1 MIRKTVKTL
10 WKLFQVWRLEC
21 SLYTHHRAGVLS
33 EIYLFIFTFIS
44 WSFTEIAEWIF
55 VTGALSGWSRKW
67 GSFRKII
74 KVEKKCGKL
83 RVGGFKKGQFSTLF
97 QRYVGFFPSLFPTL
111 WATHSKVGL
120 GTFLKGKY
128 VYFFSKVI
136 LRPEAQKY

>member
-97 QRYVGFFPSLFPTL
+97 KKMCKMYVKWSNLTRNANKILSKICHL
-111 WATHSKVGL
+111 WPHTYKLGKV
-120 GTFLKGKY
+120 
-128 VYFFSKVI
+128 
-136 LRPEAQKY
+136 R